1 MATYLP
7 GDAARRLPVTG
18 RDGASMRQLSLL
30 LDQMV
35 RVGPVSFGLDGIL
48 GLIPGIGDALSSLL
62 SAFIVMKAAQDGVP
76 RATLARMVANVAI
89 DSLLGSIPVIGDLFD
104 FMFKANLKNMQ
115 LYEQSMKGGRRTR
128 GDWVFVVAVIVLVL
142 ALLTIPV
149 VAGVYVISR
158 LLN

>member
-1 MATYLP
+1 MATYVS
-7 GDAARRLPVTG
+7 GEARRIPPAE
-18 RDGASMRQLSLL
+18 RDDKSMRQLAML
-30 LDQMV
+30 LDQFV

-89 DSLLGSIPVIGDLFD
+89 DSVLGAVPILGDLFD

-115 LYEQSMKGGRRTR
+115 LYEQSMKGTR
-128 GDWVFVVAVIVLVL
+128 KAGGDWVFVAAVIVIVL
-142 ALLTIPV
+142 ALLAIPV
-149 VAGVYVISR
+149 ILGAYVLIR
-158 LLN
+158 LLS